1 MNPNKRV
8 FQKRLIASMVAS
20 TALAG
25 FSGMAHA
32 QSDEPM
38 LEEVVVTG
46 IRGSLERAMDIKRDS
61 SGVVDAISAEDI
73 GKFPDTN
80 LAESL
85 QRITGVSIDRVN
97 GEGSTVTVR
106 GFGGDN
112 NLVTLNGRQ
121 MPASNSSIIGAD
133 QSGDFAQPLSRSF
146 DFSTLASEGVNRLEV
161 YKTGR
166 ASIPSGGLGATI
178 DIGTHKPLDNP
189 GTQFSLGGKLVNDS
203 SVVDGDEITPEVSGL
218 FSWTNDDDNIGFS
231 IFASHQ
237 VRHAASVSAT
247 SNGWNIMPYSQF
259 SDPGTGIV
267 TEDTVIANAPANPD
281 QLVSV
286 PNDTRLHLAEAERER
301 TNVHGTF
308 QFKPME
314 ELTLTFDA
322 FLAQN
327 EQEEQRADK
336 TMWFARPLSHVRFDG
351 DPTVS
356 TTTYMREEINGVK
369 DVGFEQQYR
378 AMEDTV
384 ESYGFNAEWDMSD
397 DITLTLDAHSSE
409 NTTSPNN
416 PNGASSTL
424 FGMGAV
430 IIGEHSLNL
439 DRNPTHFPIQKIIE
453 IDDSVQADQGDFGG
467 TNNNGVL
474 DVGDLG
480 SQVLRSNTAEQ
491 TTTMDQV
498 QLSANWELNDNLALD
513 FGVDHRVMEMN
524 QTRVQTQHI
533 LGGWGIEQPGD
544 INTDLVTTYCL
555 TCLFEDFQTYAGENE
570 QTAFKGD
577 ATALANSIP
586 EQYGTADVTGRE
598 NNFVEEEISAVYAE
612 ADMEFQVAGFDTSV
626 LAGLRYEETTVTST
640 SFVTLPDEIMWVSD
654 NDFQAVVRGGGEPLP
669 DTIIGEYDNV
679 LPSLDV
685 SVNLTE
691 DFVARA
697 SVSQTIGRPGYGN
710 LIAARNVQNPGRPT
724 ALGGDRPSAGQGNPG
739 LDPLESRNL
748 DLSLEYY
755 YGNSSYVSAG
765 YYEKKIENFIGTAV
779 TDVVA
784 DGPDSELGIA
794 LRDPSAGAPGS
805 RSGDALDVL
814 DDLGVT
820 RSEGNFFT
828 MTALIEQNGGDV
840 AAARTEF
847 EANLDE
853 NNELPLAYVEE
864 VYAET
869 NLSADENDP
878 YMEFALSQPV
888 NTREGR
894 IHGME
899 LAAQHFFGDSG
910 FGLQVNYTTVNGNV
924 GIDPGATPDEDQ
936 FALVGLSDSANASLI
951 YENYGVSARL
961 AWNWRDTY
969 LSGTGR
975 GGANR
980 NPTFVDAYHQYD
992 LNVGYDVTDNLSV
1005 TFEAINLTGENIVH
1019 YGRTPA
1025 NIWFLQELSPR
1036 YMLGARYSF

>member
-1 MNPNKRV
+1 
-8 FQKRLIASMVAS
+8 
-20 TALAG
+20 
-25 FSGMAHA
+25 
-32 QSDEPM
+32 
-38 LEEVVVTG
+38 
-46 IRGSLERAMDIKRDS
+46 
-61 SGVVDAISAEDI
+61 
-73 GKFPDTN
+73 KFPDTN

-146 DFSTLASEGVNRLEV
+146 DFGVLASEGVTSLEV

-166 ASIPSGGLGATI
+166 ASNPSGGLGATVN
-178 DIGTHKPLDNP
+178 IGTIKPLENP
-189 GTQFSLGGKLVNDS
+189 GTQFSIGGKLVNDT
-203 SVVDGDEITPEVSGL
+203 SVVDGDEVTPEVSGL
-218 FSWTNDDDNIGFS
+218 FSWTNDNDNMGFS
-231 IFASHQ
+231 VFASHQ

-259 SDPGTGIV
+259 ADPDTGIV
-267 TEDTVIANAPANPD
+267 TEDTVITNAPANPD

-286 PNDTRLHLAEAERER
+286 PNDTRWHLAEAERER

-308 QFKPME
+308 QIRPVE

-322 FLAQN
+322 FLAKN
-327 EQEEQRADK
+327 EQEEQRADQ

-351 DPTVS
+351 NPTVS
-356 TTTYMREEINGVK
+356 TTTYMREDINGVK
-369 DVGFEQQYR
+369 DIGFEQQYR

-384 ESYGFNAEWDMSD
+384 ESFGFNAEWDLSD
-397 DITLTLDAHSSE
+397 NLTLTLDAHSSE
-409 NTTSPNN
+409 NSTSPNN

-430 IIGEHSLNL
+430 VIGEHSLEL
-439 DRNPTHFPIQKIIE
+439 DRGNQHFPIHNIIE
-453 IDDSVQADQGDFGG
+453 IDDSIQADQGDFGG
-467 TNNNGVL
+467 TNVNGRL
-474 DVGDLG
+474 DAGDLG

-498 QLSANWELNDNLALD
+498 QLSASWELNDNVTLD
-513 FGVDHRVMEMN
+513 FGLDQRVMEMN

-544 INTDLVTTYCL
+544 INTDLITTYCMA
-555 TCLFEDFQTYAGENE
+555 CLFDDYKPYNGDMESIS
-570 QTAFKGD
+570 FKGD
-577 ATALANSIP
+577 ATQLANSIP
-586 EQYGTADVTGRE
+586 EIYGTADVTGRE
-598 NNFVEEEISAVYAE
+598 NNFVEEDISAFYAE
-612 ADMEFQVAGFDTSV
+612 ADMNFQVMGLDTSV
-626 LAGLRYEETTVTST
+626 LAGVRYEETTVTST

-654 NDFQAVVRGGGEPLP
+654 NDFQAVVAGGGTPLP
-669 DTIIGEYDNV
+669 DTIVGEYDNV
-679 LPSLDV
+679 LPSIDV
-685 SVNLTE
+685 SVNLT
-691 DFVARA
+691 DDLLARA
-697 SVSQTIGRPGYGN
+697 SFSNTIGRPGYGS
-710 LIAARNVQNPGRPT
+710 LIAARSVQNPGRPT
-724 ALGGDRPSAGQGNPG
+724 ALGGDNPSASQGNPG
-739 LDPLESRNL
+739 LEPLESRNI

-765 YYEKKIENFIGTAV
+765 YYEKKIENFIGTSV
-779 TDVVA
+779 RSVVA
-784 DGPDSELGIA
+784 SGPDSELGIA
-794 LRDPSAGAPGS
+794 LRDPSSGAPGS
-805 RSGDALDVL
+805 RSGDALEVL

-820 RSEGNFFT
+820 RSELNFFT

-840 AAARTEF
+840 AAARSEF

-853 NNELPLAYVEE
+853 NNELPLAYAES

-869 NLSADENDP
+869 NLSPDENDP
-878 YMEFALSQPV
+878 FMEFALSQPV
-888 NTREGR
+888 NTEDGR

-899 LAAQHFFGDSG
+899 LALQHFFGDSG
-910 FGLQVNYTTVNGNV
+910 FGVQANYTTVNGNV
-924 GIDPGATPDEDQ
+924 GIDSGASPSEDQ

-951 YENYGVSARL
+951 YENYGFSARL

-980 NPTFVDAYHQYD
+980 NPTFVDEYYQYD

-1005 TFEAINLTGENIVH
+1005 TLEAINLTGEDIAH
-1019 YGRTPA
+1019 YGRDQS

>member
-1 MNPNKRV
+1 MNPNSKS
-8 FQKRLIASMVAS
+8 FQKRLIASVVAS
-20 TALAG
+20 AALTG
-25 FSGMAHA
+25 FSSGAIA
-32 QSDEPM
+32 QQGEPV

-121 MPASNSSIIGAD
+121 MPASNTTIVGAD

-146 DFSTLASEGVNRLEV
+146 DFGVLASEGVSRLEV

-166 ASIPSGGLGATI
+166 ASNPSGGLGATVN
-178 DIGTHKPLDNP
+178 IGTHKPLDNP
-189 GTQFSLGGKLVNDS
+189 GTEFSIGGKLVNDT
-203 SVVDGDEITPEVSGL
+203 SVVDGDEITPEISGL
-218 FSWTNDDDNIGFS
+218 FSWTNDDDNVGFS
-231 IFASHQ
+231 IFASYQ
-237 VRHAASVSAT
+237 ERNAASVSAT
-247 SNGWNIMPYSQF
+247 GNGWNIMTYEQF
-259 SDPGTGIV
+259 ANPATGIV

-301 TNVHGTF
+301 MNVHGTF
-308 QFKPME
+308 QLKPMDT
-314 ELTLTFDA
+314 LTLTFDA

-327 EQEEQRADK
+327 EQAEQRADK
-336 TMWFARPLSHVRFDG
+336 TMWFNRPLTHVRLD
-351 DPTVS
+351 DNPTLA
-356 TTTYMREEINGVK
+356 TTTFMRETINGVK
-369 DVGFEQQYR
+369 DIGFEQQYR

-384 ESYGFNAEWDMSD
+384 ESFGFNAEWELNEDL
-397 DITLTLDAHSSE
+397 TLTLDAHSSE
-409 NTTSPNN
+409 NKTSPNN

-430 IIGEHSLNL
+430 VLAEHSLELGRGNQ
-439 DRNPTHFPIQKIIE
+439 HFPVQDIIE
-453 IDDSVQADQGDFGG
+453 IDDSIQANQGDFGG
-467 TNNNGVL
+467 TNDNGIL
-474 DVGDLG
+474 DAGDLG

-491 TTTMDQV
+491 ATTMDQV
-498 QLSANWELNDNLALD
+498 QLTANWDLNDNIDLN
-513 FGVDHRVMEMN
+513 FGIDQRVMEMN
-524 QTRVQTQHI
+524 QTRVQTEHI

-555 TCLFEDFQTYAGENE
+555 TCLFDDFKTYAGNE
-570 QTAFKGD
+570 EKTAFKGD

-586 EQYGTADVTGRE
+586 DQYGQANVTGRE
-598 NNFVEEEISAVYAE
+598 NNFVEEDISAFYAE
-612 ADMEFQVAGFDTSV
+612 ADMNFEVLGLETNV
-626 LAGLRYEETTVTST
+626 LAGVRYEETTVTST
-640 SFVTLPDEIMWVSD
+640 SFVTLPNEIRWVSD
-654 NDFQAVVRGGGEPLP
+654 NDFQASVGDEATLVELTG
-669 DTIIGEYDNV
+669 DYDNV

-685 SVNLTE
+685 SVNLT
-691 DFVARA
+691 DDLVARA
-697 SVSQTIGRPGYGN
+697 SFSNTIGRPGYGN
-710 LIAARNVQNPGRPT
+710 LIAARSVQNPGRPT
-724 ALGGDRPSAGQGNPG
+724 ALGGDRPSASEGNPA
-739 LDPLESRNL
+739 LEPLESRNI

-765 YYEKKIENFIGTAV
+765 YYEKKIENFVGTTV
-779 TDVVA
+779 VDVVA
-784 DGPDSELGIA
+784 DGPNSPLEVA
-794 LRDPSAGAPGS
+794 LRDVSAGAEGS
-805 RSGDALDVL
+805 RSGDALEQL
-814 DDLGVT
+814 DDLGVA
-820 RSEGNFFT
+820 RSESNFFT

-840 AAARTEF
+840 NAARTEF
-847 EANLDE
+847 EANLDGDG
-853 NNELPLAYVEE
+853 NLPQAYIEA

-869 NLSADENDP
+869 NLSPNADDP
-878 YMEFALSQPV
+878 FMQFALSRPI
-888 NTREGR
+888 NTEEGR

-910 FGLQVNYTTVNGNV
+910 FGVQVNYTTVNGNV
-924 GIDPGATPDEDQ
+924 GIDTGAPPSQDQ

-951 YENYGVSARL
+951 YENYGFSARL

-980 NPTFVDAYHQYD
+980 NPTFVDEYYQYD

-1005 TFEAINLTGENIVH
+1005 TFEAINLTGEDIVH
-1019 YGRTPA
+1019 YGRDQS

>member
-1 MNPNKRV
+1 MNPNSKS
-8 FQKRLIASMVAS
+8 FQKRLIASVVAS
-20 TALAG
+20 AALSG
-25 FSGMAHA
+25 FSSGAIA
-32 QSDEPM
+32 QQGEPV

-46 IRGSLERAMDIKRDS
+46 IRGSLERAMDIKRDA

-121 MPASNSSIIGAD
+121 MPASNTNIVGAD

-146 DFSTLASEGVNRLEV
+146 DFGTLASEGVSSLEV

-166 ASIPSGGLGATI
+166 ASNPSGGLGATI
-178 DIGTHKPLDNP
+178 NIGTHKPLDNP
-189 GTQFSLGGKLVNDS
+189 GTEFSVGGKLVNDT
-203 SVVDGDEITPEVSGL
+203 SVVDGDEVTPEISGL
-218 FSWTNDDDNIGFS
+218 FSWTNDNDNIGFS
-231 IFASHQ
+231 VFASHQ

-247 SNGWNIMPYSQF
+247 GNGWNIMTAEAF
-259 SDPGTGIV
+259 ADPATGLV
-267 TEDTVIANAPANPD
+267 TEDTVISNLPADPD

-308 QFKPME
+308 QIKPVE
-314 ELTLTFDA
+314 ALTLTFDA
-322 FLAQN
+322 FLAKN

-336 TMWFARPLSHVRFDG
+336 TMWFNRPLTHVRFD
-351 DPTVS
+351 DNPTVA
-356 TTTYMREEINGVK
+356 TTTFMRESINGVK
-369 DVGFEQQYR
+369 DIGFEQQYR

-397 DITLTLDAHSSE
+397 DLTLTLDAHSSE

-430 IIGEHSLNL
+430 VIAEHSLELERGNQ
-439 DRNPTHFPIQKIIE
+439 HFPVQNIIE
-453 IDDSVQADQGDFGG
+453 IDDSIQDDQGDFGG
-467 TNNNGVL
+467 TNANGVL
-474 DVGDLG
+474 DAGDLG

-491 TTTMDQV
+491 STTMDQV
-498 QLSANWELNDNLALD
+498 QLSANWRLNDNLTVD
-513 FGVDHRVMEMN
+513 FGVDQRVMEMN

-544 INTDLVTTYCL
+544 INTDLVETYCL
-555 TCLFEDFQTYAGENE
+555 TCLFDDFKTYAGDMEK
-570 QTAFKGD
+570 TAFKAD

-586 EQYGTADVTGRE
+586 DQYGEADVTGRE
-598 NNFVEEEISAVYAE
+598 NNFVEEDISAFYAQ
-612 ADMEFQVAGFDTSV
+612 ADMNFQVMGLDTNV

-640 SFVTLPDEIMWVSD
+640 SFVTLPDRIMWVSD
-654 NDFQAVVRGGGEPLP
+654 NDFQPVVEGDESTLVELG
-669 DTIIGEYDNV
+669 GEYDNF

-691 DFVARA
+691 DLVARA
-697 SVSQTIGRPGYGN
+697 SFSNTIGRPGYGN
-710 LIAARNVQNPGRPT
+710 LIAARNVQSPGRPT
-724 ALGGDRPSAGQGNPG
+724 ALGNDRPSASEGNPG
-739 LDPLESRNL
+739 LSPLESRNL

-765 YYEKKIENFIGTAV
+765 YYEKKIENFVGTSV
-779 TDVVA
+779 TNVVA
-784 DGPDSELGIA
+784 DGPDSPLEVA
-794 LRDPSAGAPGS
+794 LRDVSSGAEGT
-805 RSGDALDVL
+805 RSGDALAEL

-820 RSEGNFFT
+820 RSESNFFT

-840 AAARTEF
+840 AAARAEF
-847 EANLDE
+847 ESNLDG
-853 NNELPLAYVEE
+853 NNELPQSYIEE

-869 NLSADENDP
+869 NLSPNEDDP
-878 YMEFALSQPV
+878 YMEFALSRPI
-888 NTREGR
+888 NTEEGR

-910 FGLQVNYTTVNGNV
+910 FGVQVNYTTVNGNV
-924 GIDPGATPDEDQ
+924 GIDTGGRPGEDQ

-951 YENYGVSARL
+951 YENYGFSARL

-980 NPTFVDAYHQYD
+980 NPTFVDEYYQYD
-992 LNVGYDVTDNLSV
+992 LNVGYDMTDNLSL
-1005 TFEAINLTGENIVH
+1005 TFEAINLTGEDIAH
-1019 YGRTPA
+1019 YGRDPS